1 MIVEAFENMLL
12 TYEASKQS
20 NCLKRKIGVV
30 VPVGHGETVFGYNIS
45 PEPCTACH
53 RNTCSAIHAE
63 VTAVTMLI
71 MTQENRAA
79 TSLYIWAEVPCHA
92 CLSFIRRYSSIA
104 KVYCLSPESYLT
116 EYPLI
121 ARRSEE
127 ILQRRS
133 YAKSL
138 GIDIIELDREEIM
151 QYELFKH
158 NKTNVQPNQA

>member
-1 MIVEAFENMLL
+1 MIVEAFEYMLQ
-12 TYEASKQS
+12 TYQASQQS
-20 NCLKRKIGVV
+20 TCLRRKIGVV
-30 VPVGHGETVFGYNIS
+30 VPVGHGETIFGYNTS
-45 PEPCTACH
+45 PEPCATCH
-53 RNTCSAIHAE
+53 RSTCQAIHAE

-71 MTQENRAA
+71 MTQENRAV

-92 CLSFIRRYSSIA
+92 CLSYIRRYSSIA
-104 KVYCLSPESYLT
+104 RIYCLSPESYLT

-127 ILQRRS
+127 ITQRRV

-138 GIDIIELDREEIM
+138 GIDIIELDREEII

-158 NKTNVQPNQA
+158 NKTDVQPNQA